1 METIHKGY
9 TTNTFNQEMIQ
20 CAALAFFMM
29 KPKASNGD
37 FIDYL
42 ENFYNGQDPDN
53 ILDSVKAQ
61 YSIRSHLGVFH
72 TSSDAGKSWVR
83 SAIDIARFLINKLS
97 LKKNFEIPHK
107 KFKFGYFIK
116 DECTKKVY
124 TALDT
129 KNISN
134 KPDVYNPTDLWIVNK
149 NHEREIR
156 RELGTHIISK
166 KANIVGNYA
175 TNEHT
180 YKSILDKYYEK
191 DWLFQISLKKAKG
204 STVNID
210 EDYRNRTT
218 ATGLSVGYKIVGTV
232 MKFQQRREDIDP
244 YTKFLLAFDQVLTEG
259 NRSKIMQFISDLVDI
274 KKINYKDETL
284 QPNLIFELNYEGVNI
299 EGGGTE
305 KWKLDTP
312 GDTFNMQKS
321 GGTAWSGGL
330 NTNGIHQILTNYA
343 DYNQVFREVQTLR
356 KSAFMEIYKGL
367 TNDNTMPAEIKSIL
381 EKSEII
387 YMQKDLTKIQN
398 NLNKEAYIRFLVRA
412 IEKLSRPY
420 RGELAKY
427 GIHGDNEALMLTRKE
442 KTVTINKK
450 GEEREV
456 TRKVSALKKGQT
468 ITKLQTKQL
477 IAKSTEI
484 EYDKII
490 KGKVSDIN
498 VGDYIFILNKSGKLE
513 NGTRIQNINIRKR
526 VITLSAPLKA
536 GTGAKAPSTTALILN
551 PWQTNVVSSSELA
564 NIRGTKSQTYL
575 EEKFS
580 KLQAF
585 YMYMRGGRQKL
596 NEVLKKQ
603 IVLTIYGLV
612 SKKGGKLFDPD
623 LTKNVRDKVF
633 SKNAI
638 SDYVIPAFL
647 IVGD

>member
-1 METIHKGY
+1 MHKGY
-9 TTNTFNQEMIQ
+9 TTNTFNQEMLQ
-20 CAALAFFMM
+20 CAALAFFINM
-29 KPKASNGD
+29 PNASNGD

-53 ILDSVKAQ
+53 VLDSIKAQ

-72 TSSDAGKSWVR
+72 TSSDAGKSWIR
-83 SAIDIARFLINKLS
+83 SAIDIARFLINKLH
-97 LKKNFEIPHK
+97 LNKNFEIHHQK
-107 KFKFGYFIK
+107 SRFGYFIK
-116 DECTKKVY
+116 DECTKKIY

-149 NHEREIR
+149 NYERAIR
-156 RELGTHIISK
+156 RELGAYIISK

-175 TNEHT
+175 TNQHT
-180 YKSILDKYYEK
+180 YKSILDKYYEN
-191 DWLFQISLKKAKG
+191 DQLFQISLKKAKG
-204 STVNID
+204 SNVSID
-210 EDYRNRTT
+210 EDYRNKTT
-218 ATGLSVGYKIVGTV
+218 SSNSNVGYKIVGTL
-232 MKFQQRREDIDP
+232 MKFEQRKADIDP

-259 NRSKIMQFISDLVDI
+259 NKPKILKFISDLVDI
-274 KKINYKDETL
+274 KKINYRDETL
-284 QPNLIFELNYEGVNI
+284 QPNLIFELNYEGVNV

-305 KWKLDTP
+305 RWKLDTP

-330 NTNGIHQILTNYA
+330 NTNGIHHILTNYS
-343 DYNQVFREVQTLR
+343 DYNPVFKEVQTLR

-367 TNDNTMPAEIKSIL
+367 TNENTMPGEIKSIL

-387 YMQKDLTKIQN
+387 YMQKDLLKIKQHLN
-398 NLNKEAYIRFLVRA
+398 NDAYIRFLVRG

-427 GIHGDNEALMLTRKE
+427 GIHGESEALQLTKKE
-442 KTVTINKK
+442 KTVTITKSGAEK
-450 GEEREV
+450 EV
-456 TRKVSALKKGQT
+456 TKTVSTLKKGQT
-468 ITKLQTKQL
+468 ITKLQTKRL
-477 IAKSTEI
+477 VAKSTEI
-484 EYDKII
+484 EYDNII
-490 KGKVSDIN
+490 KGRVSDIKPN
-498 VGDYIFILNKSGKLE
+498 DYIFIVDKNGKLE
-513 NGTRIQNINIRKR
+513 NGTRIQKIDIRKR
-526 VITLSAPLKA
+526 IITLSAPLKG
-536 GTGAKAPSTTALILN
+536 GTDAKSPAATALVLN
-551 PWQTNVVSSSELA
+551 PWQTNVVSSADLA
-564 NIRGTKSQTYL
+564 SIRGAKSQKYL

-585 YMYMRGGRQKL
+585 YMFMRGGKQKL

-612 SKKGGKLFDPD
+612 SKKGGKLFDPN
-623 LTKNVRDKVF
+623 LTKTVMDKVF

-638 SDYVIPAFL
+638 SDYVIPSFL